1 LKPKIDFGAIWHC
14 SLRQEEHDNE
24 FDGFKKLE
32 KPVDYDDLMKK
43 DTIKER
49 KISSDYYSEE
59 DNRSILQSLSKV
71 DVEKKK
77 ETFKK
82 KRLTFD

>member
-1 LKPKIDFGAIWHC
+1 
-14 SLRQEEHDNE
+14 
-24 FDGFKKLE
+24 LE